1 MITRIDAEQITRVA
15 NLVRPLPEVAGFDF
29 CGPGLGNEL
38 FPREGQAWAID
49 YFFPVTLHHYGF
61 WTDDEA
67 GYVEPYYGTLDGESR
82 KGAEF
87 MFRALFKTALDFP
100 AFLSADRQASAT
112 REQLAAALSEDD
124 GECRL
129 PMFDSHLELTNR
141 YGQYLLARDLDPQR
155 IVEESNRAESP
166 IKKFVSILRNI
177 PGYAEDPLQK
187 KLYLLAIILKNRPEK
202 FLDIGGDD
210 LRPVVD
216 YHIQRTFLRTGMVE
230 VADGPLRT
238 KISGRRFL
246 TSSEEERIRRHVYQ
260 AVDQLCRESGK
271 DVAAIDWLF
280 FKMRKTCH
288 EMQAPDCP
296 TCPVRDVCRKHVELF
311 QPVLRTTYY

>member
-1 MITRIDAEQITRVA
+1 MITRIDGEQLSRIA
-15 NLVRPLPEVAGFDF
+15 DLVRAQPEVEGFDF
-29 CGPGLGNEL
+29 CGPGLGNDL
-38 FPREGQAWAID
+38 FPPEGQIWAID
-49 YFFPVTLHHYGF
+49 YFFAVTLHQYGF
-61 WTDDEA
+61 WTDDGA

-87 MFRALFKTALDFP
+87 MFRALLRTAADFP
-100 AFLSADRQASAT
+100 AFLSPDRQAVAT

-129 PMFDSHLELTNR
+129 PMFDSHLELTNK

-155 IVEESNRAESP
+155 IVEESNRSDDP
-166 IKKFVSILRNI
+166 IKKFVSILRNV

-187 KLYLLAIILKNRPEK
+187 KLYLLAIILKNRPEH
-202 FLDIGGDD
+202 FLEVSGSD

-216 YHIQRTFLRTGMVE
+216 YHIQRTFLRTGMVDIAE
-230 VADGPLRT
+230 GPLRT
-238 KISGRRFL
+238 RLEGRRFL
-246 TSSEEERIRRHVYQ
+246 TESEEERVRRHVYQ

-296 TCPVRDVCRKHVELF
+296 TCPVQTVCKQHTELF